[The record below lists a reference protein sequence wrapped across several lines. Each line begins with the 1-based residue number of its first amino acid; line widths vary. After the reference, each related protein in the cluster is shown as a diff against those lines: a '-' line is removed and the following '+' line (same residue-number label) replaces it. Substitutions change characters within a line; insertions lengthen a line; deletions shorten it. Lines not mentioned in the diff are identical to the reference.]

1 MRGPVVVVQLVV
13 VGEGDGRV
21 DLAEPMVLVVVVVV
35 VVEDGDVV
43 VYCCCC
49 WDRER
54 LRLLDGGGH
63 AGYAHLT
70 RDAIYLTMMRG

>member
-1 MRGPVVVVQLVV
+1 MQLVV

-49 WDRER
+49 CCCWDRQR

-63 AGYAHLT
+63 AGYADLT
-70 RDAIYLTMMRG
+70 GDAIYLTMMRG